1 MEDVIQLY
9 RNLRD
14 KIIQI
19 QDDIDT
25 NFGIAQG
32 DVPSSALSAIF
43 NKATLAVEIL
53 SGYDADWKKIRQSTQ
68 AEIERKKREN
78 RERVIEIQK
87 MIFVLSMSIFEHNA
101 KVYHQQNPKK
111 LGKINTRSGRVYLWN
126 IMDKSKDKKIIFK
139 KDFNLWDGLIK
150 LRNSLVHNN
159 AISEINKTCNYPK
172 CKLTLKKDKMLKGNL
187 KLFPKLMDWMID
199 AIANWIKNIET
210 QK

>member
-68 AEIERKKREN
+68 AEIERKKR
-78 RERVIEIQK
+78 Q
-87 MIFVLSMSIFEHNA
+87 NA
-101 KVYHQQNPKK
+101 
-111 LGKINTRSGRVYLWN
+111 
-126 IMDKSKDKKIIFK
+126 
-139 KDFNLWDGLIK
+139 
-150 LRNSLVHNN
+150 
-159 AISEINKTCNYPK
+159 
-172 CKLTLKKDKMLKGNL
+172 
-187 KLFPKLMDWMID
+187 
-199 AIANWIKNIET
+199 
-210 QK
+210 